1 MDYVVA
7 HEVAHLVH
15 MNHGKRFWRLV
26 EQLCP
31 GAERQRLWLNRNR
44 AQLLRIG

>member
-1 MDYVVA
+1 
-7 HEVAHLVH
+7 

-26 EQLCP
+26 EKLSP
-31 GAERQRLWLNRNR
+31 GSERQRRWLNRNR